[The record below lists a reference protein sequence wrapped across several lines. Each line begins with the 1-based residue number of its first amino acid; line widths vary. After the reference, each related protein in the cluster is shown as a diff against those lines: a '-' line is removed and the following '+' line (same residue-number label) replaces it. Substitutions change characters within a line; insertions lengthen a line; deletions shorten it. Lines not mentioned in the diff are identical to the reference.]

1 MPSNSK
7 EQKTCSFGRRSLHF
21 PPRHNNLNV
30 TSTSCTTGTCMKA
43 PIFASPLE
51 KFLESQKEKLRRL
64 EEDEKK
70 VVENINVFQMN
81 KNTRSANTGQSG
93 PTCSNCHRQERHD
106 RLNCPYFTCDTSF
119 HCGAINRHP
128 EEKAQLKEY
137 QKQHQD
143 IKRVI
148 ITSK

>member
-1 MPSNSK
+1 
-7 EQKTCSFGRRSLHF
+7 
-21 PPRHNNLNV
+21 
-30 TSTSCTTGTCMKA
+30 MKA

-93 PTCSNCHRQERHD
+93 PTCSNCHRQERHN